1 MAAFAA
7 HLFPKSRRGS
17 YIAEAAAVL
26 PFVILSV
33 ITTVLIIMFFYAS
46 SVSESRMHI
55 ALRCEAGILTG
66 KSSVVSA
73 EGRVLAPDDLWDG
86 SISSSGAVTSKR
98 VVGSKSVSMVSG
110 GLLSRPGRREL
121 TGELR
126 AVDPVRSLRLR
137 QIVQPSPETEEATE
151 DVNEAAEGEAL

>member
-1 MAAFAA
+1 MSAFAA
-7 HLFPKSRRGS
+7 RPFPKSRRGS

-33 ITTVLIIMFFYAS
+33 ITTVLIIMFFYTS
-46 SVSESRMHI
+46 SVSESRMHA
-55 ALRCEAGILTG
+55 ALRCEAGLITG
-66 KSSVVSA
+66 KSSVVSE
-73 EGRVLAPDDLWDG
+73 EGCVLSPEDLWDG

-110 GLLSRPGRREL
+110 GLLSRLGRREL
-121 TGELR
+121 TCELR

-137 QIVQPSPETEEATE
+137 QIVSPPGGTEEMEET
-151 DVNEAAEGEAL
+151 AEGEAS